1 MAYPDFYKHDYR
13 HDFLVSD
20 SRCSSMC
27 LHRKGSL
34 FSSPAVL
41 LARVSSPVPPQ
52 GLPHSS
58 LQAGCFLL
66 GTVPALVLPS
76 APVCPDLHKAS
87 YSFSCTS
94 YNSCYSLL
102 FKLSSCA
109 LFSGGYIVPFDFGPI
124 CQGRTAVTSL
134 VWPSPLLSRGLPLFT
149 GSFISFSVIF

>member
-1 MAYPDFYKHDYR
+1 MIFW
-13 HDFLVSD
+13 
-20 SRCSSMC
+20 C
-27 LHRKGSL
+27 LTHAAAPCACIGKDL
-34 FSSPAVL
+34 FSPLQLFSLPM
-41 LARVSSPVPPQ
+41 SCSPVPPQ